1 MDEHTEHLW
10 YLTKSISKATKWWPQ
25 LLAIINSDIAI
36 NLFHVSQNIFICD
49 ENVLIMLGINID
61 FFLSP
66 LILSPSPTPALLPP
80 SLLLPPVPP
89 CFFWLFEFYQELCS

>member
-1 MDEHTEHLW
+1 MASNLNWIQMDEHTEHLW

-49 ENVLIMLGINID
+49 ENVYNY
-61 FFLSP
+61 
-66 LILSPSPTPALLPP
+66 
-80 SLLLPPVPP
+80 VRH
-89 CFFWLFEFYQELCS
+89 